1 MELARLDKVK
11 SNLTSELT
19 KLSAEAEK
27 FEELTIDHEELQKS
41 YQETEGK
48 YQTMLTVIS
57 NISSQNM
64 RRF

>member
-48 YQTMLTVIS
+48 YQTMLTVILLFL
-57 NISSQNM
+57 II
-64 RRF
+64 FVHI